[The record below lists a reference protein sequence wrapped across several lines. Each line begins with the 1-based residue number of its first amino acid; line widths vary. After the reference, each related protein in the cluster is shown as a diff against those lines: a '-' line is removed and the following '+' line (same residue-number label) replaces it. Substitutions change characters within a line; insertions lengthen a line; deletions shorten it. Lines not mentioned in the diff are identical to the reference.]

1 MTAAVI
7 LATYPVVTDTTLT
20 SLYVSFGVVV
30 FASLFMIPSLKSKW
44 TWLFFLTFLTLG
56 LFLALAL
63 LAPYWKYD
71 VTFVEQLPYDAS
83 YQNIYIDAQ
92 VEIKI
97 GLTNFNVTLL
107 GRPEF
112 PPEYNGTER
121 VNYNERFEWDRQTH
135 PFPQEY
141 LEALEEG
148 LPWPITQVI
157 EAMIQ
162 DGDHLRWGR
171 MFRLSGYYT
180 SVLLWVALASWFA
193 SAILA
198 FGNLFYAGAAMVSVI
213 VFTILAIATYTIAN
227 AGNEYHI
234 YLEGSTLYPRYS
246 WAFGLAVISVIL
258 ASILALILFTF
269 DSMELFVRKSER
281 EAEIMMI
288 KAEAMMGTMMKKKQV
303 PEDDESNITRGRE
316 GSIIVAPQLAI
327 DGTKSMKMAGLGVSM
342 RARPPP
348 ATMTT
353 LAAFLLGPNRSPAA
367 LSPSRRNVV
376 MLLDAMDSPS
386 RKDMPRSISHA
397 IELSSEMPSS
407 GTSSLTS
414 TTGEIPLNES
424 NTSEQS
430 NADVLAPAAVSMTNI
445 VPMVDMSSNVPQS
458 ATGVE
463 ENVPLPVLPPRRGR
477 RPSELPPVPPA
488 PSSQQM
494 IMELGTPTEMIRS
507 PTPPA
512 PTDKISTPPKSVKKS
527 VRFSSWTKMLVG
539 SSSNPRRT
547 AADDGSIP
555 TSPSSPM
562 PSVKPSTINISL

>member
-1 MTAAVI
+1 MAMAVI
-7 LATYPVVTDTTLT
+7 LATYPVITDTTLT

-180 SVLLWVALASWFA
+180 SVLLWVAIASWFA

-198 FGNLFYAGAAMVSVI
+198 FGNLFYAGAAMVSVT

-227 AGNEYHI
+227 AGNDYHI

-246 WAFGLAVISVIL
+246 WAFGLAVISVVLATIL
-258 ASILALILFTF
+258 SIILFTF
-269 DSMELFVRKSER
+269 DSIELFVRMSGR
-281 EAEIMMI
+281 EAEIIMV
-288 KAEAMMGTMMKKKQV
+288 KAEAMMGSMMKKKQL
-303 PEDDESNITRGRE
+303 PEDEEDSRDIVRGRQ
-316 GSIIVAPQLAI
+316 GSIIVVPQLTFTGA
-327 DGTKSMKMAGLGVSM
+327 KSMKMTGLGVSM
-342 RARPPP
+342 RPPRPPP
-348 ATMTT
+348 ATMNT
-353 LAAFLLGPNRSPAA
+353 LAAFLLGPSRSAPPSMGT
-367 LSPSRRNVV
+367 LSPPSRRREVP
-376 MLLDAMDSPS
+376 MLLDVMDAPTG
-386 RKDMPRSISHA
+386 DMPRSVSHA
-397 IELSSEMPSS
+397 IELSSAMA
-407 GTSSLTS
+407 
-414 TTGEIPLNES
+414 ES
-424 NTSEQS
+424 NTSSLASADGMQS
-430 NADVLAPAAVSMTNI
+430 SLSDISVELTTPDPTQAMAGQNGGTPAAAVTMNNI
-445 VPMVDMSSNVPQS
+445 TPMADLFSTDTFPQS
-458 ATGVE
+458 APEV
-463 ENVPLPVLPPRRGR
+463 LPSLPPRTSRGR
-477 RPSELPPVPPA
+477 KQAGLPPVTPA
-488 PSSQQM
+488 PSSQGM
-494 IMELGTPTEMIRS
+494 VIEIGSPVEMVRT
-507 PTPPA
+507 PTPP
-512 PTDKISTPPKSVKKS
+512 
-527 VRFSSWTKMLVG
+527 SSYFRQG
-539 SSSNPRRT
+539 DSPRQQ
-547 AADDGSIP
+547 DC
-555 TSPSSPM
+555 
-562 PSVKPSTINISL
+562 